1 MRKVMKST
9 LVIMLT
15 LALILT
21 QVSMV
26 TYADNGKGNSN
37 NNGKGNSVTI
47 QNKIQVSEQTRLELR
62 EKIRM
67 MVSFGEGNWEGIPE
81 GMMKK
86 GYLPYG
92 LAKRYMNGD
101 FPYGLA
107 KRIKDFQLG
116 QEKPPVDIEVLKALI
131 VTANGKLVNVDA
143 AKYLPGAVTE
153 FQAAIKVAD
162 DFVKA
167 YTSAKSGEV
176 KAQIDKLKAA
186 IVKFDNSLIM
196 LNSALQPTL
205 DLLKAYKTIYG
216 NNLTTVK
223 LAALNTLIADI
234 EAYTVTG
241 STKVLTV
248 GLYNDLLKRA
258 KEFEDQLLVLK
269 NYIAV
274 VKAKL
279 YVDPADLTKGF
290 KNAEGTEPGKY
301 LVGSNEA
308 LKTALLT
315 AELFVATYKDEPVI
329 KITQAMTA
337 LQNAEKAFDNNLVL
351 SAEEK
356 ATLKLVRDELFAYY
370 TNYYKPVT
378 NPLTALKAL
387 IDKIDLHFA
396 TVNPKPYTQGDKTY
410 YYDLIPTYLSDIY
423 TQVKAEIVALVAKAD
438 AMLLWTLTDA
448 EIAVVT
454 PQKNALKTARDAAD
468 AASKLA
474 SPTYTVLNTAYQ
486 NLDKAMVDFEYA
498 LELFRIKGL
507 VAVAEAEKTAAKD
520 VDKDALP
527 KPNLYDNLVTALDA
541 AKALIV
547 LAEDVDATNNPTV
560 SAIKT
565 AFTALQTAVTAFT
578 PTP

>member
-37 NNGKGNSVTI
+37 NNGKGNSITI
-47 QNKIQVSEQTRLELR
+47 QNKVQVSEQTKLELR

-67 MVSFGEGNWEGIPE
+67 MVSFGQGNWEGIPN

-131 VTANGKLVNVDA
+131 VTAKGKLVGKA
-143 AKYLPGAVTE
+143 PAEYLPNEYANFE
-153 FQAAIKVAD
+153 KAIDEAD
-162 DFVKA
+162 SFVKNNL
-167 YTSAKSGEV
+167 TPKSTDV
-176 KAQIDKLKAA
+176 KIQIEKLKAA
-186 IVKFDNSLIM
+186 ILKFENSKYIP
-196 LNSALQPTL
+196 NSDLTTL
-205 DLLKAYKTIYG
+205 YNQLKAYNENYG
-216 NNLTTVK
+216 SKLTVTK
-223 LAALNTLIADI
+223 LQILTNLIAEIKLII
-234 EAYTVTG
+234 ESPTN
-241 STKVLTV
+241 VLTV
-248 GLYNDLLKRA
+248 GKYSEILSKA
-258 KEFEDQLLVLK
+258 KAFEDPLLALKDKIEAIKVKIYIVPNALSPVLK
-269 NYIAV
+269 SN
-274 VKAKL
+274 
-279 YVDPADLTKGF
+279 
-290 KNAEGTEPGKY
+290 EGIDPGKY
-301 LVGSNEA
+301 LVGSYKALENEL
-308 LKTALLT
+308 LKAI
-315 AELFVATYKDEPVI
+315 LFVKNYSSEPVV
-329 KITQAMTA
+329 KITQVMTD

-351 SAEEK
+351 SLEEK
-356 ATLKLVRDELFAYY
+356 TTLKSVRDELFAYY

-387 IDKIDLHFA
+387 IDKIDLHF
-396 TVNPKPYTQGDKTY
+396 TIVNPKPYTQGDKTY

-423 TQVKAEIVALVAKAD
+423 TQVKAEIGALVVKAD
-438 AMLLWTLTDA
+438 AMLIWTLTDA
-448 EIAVVT
+448 EVAVVT

-498 LELFRIKGL
+498 LELFRLKGL
-507 VAVAEAEKTAAKD
+507 VTVAVAEKTAAKD
-520 VDKDALP
+520 VDKDAVP
-527 KPNLYDNLVTALDA
+527 HPNLYDKLVSALDA
-541 AKALIV
+541 ANALIV
-547 LAEDVDATNNPTV
+547 LADDANSTNNPTV
-560 SAIKT
+560 AAVKS
-565 AFTALQTAVTAFT
+565 AFTALQTAVNAFT
-578 PTP
+578 PTL

>member
-47 QNKIQVSEQTRLELR
+47 QNKVQVSEQAKLELR
-62 EKIRM
+62 EKLRI
-67 MVSFGEGNWEGIPE
+67 MVSFGQGNWEGIPE

-143 AKYLPGAVTE
+143 TKYLPGAVTE

-167 YTSAKSGEV
+167 YTSAKAGEV

-205 DLLKAYKTIYG
+205 DQLKAYKTIYG

-279 YVDPADLTKGF
+279 YVDPADLTKGY

-301 LVGSNEA
+301 LVGSNDA

-396 TVNPKPYTQGDKTY
+396 AVNPKPYTQGDKTY

-438 AMLLWTLTDA
+438 AMINWPLADNEKVEATILAAKADL
-448 EIAVVT
+448 VT
-454 PQKNALKTARDAAD
+454 KRGAAD
-468 AASKLA
+468 SASKIP

-486 NLDKAMVDFEYA
+486 NLDGAMVAFEKA
-498 LELFRIKGL
+498 LEKFRL
-507 VAVAEAEKTAAKD
+507 QVLVAEAIVERDAASDADKLTEQYSTLVTEITQAEAEIADAATTVAEFKTAKTDLNNALVAFK
-520 VDKDALP
+520 ALP
-527 KPNLYDNLVTALDA
+527 
-541 AKALIV
+541 
-547 LAEDVDATNNPTV
+547 
-560 SAIKT
+560 
-565 AFTALQTAVTAFT
+565 
-578 PTP
+578 